1 MTMTREQIK
10 ALQSIAAGI
19 IQSAREYAPAGVIYA
34 ALQSQGCRLAQFE
47 SIMGTLVR
55 QGFLTHDA
63 EAHTYT
69 ATPAGLAWAAN
80 K

>member
-1 MTMTREQIK
+1 MTRDQIK

-34 ALQSQGCRLAQFE
+34 ALQAQGCRLSQFQ

-69 ATPAGLAWAAN
+69 ATPAGLDWAAN

>member
-1 MTMTREQIK
+1 MTHQQIR

-19 IQSAREYAPAGVIYA
+19 IQSARDFAPAGAIYA
-34 ALQSQGCRLAQFE
+34 ALQSQGCTLSQFD
-47 SIMGTLVR
+47 SIMGTLTR
-55 QGFLTHDA
+55 QGFLTHDP

-69 ATPAGLAWAAN
+69 ATPAGLQWAAN

>member
-1 MTMTREQIK
+1 MTPTQIR

-19 IQSAREYAPAGVIYA
+19 IQSARDFAPSGVIYA
-34 ALQSQGCRLAQFE
+34 ALMAQGCSLSQFQ

-55 QGFLTHDA
+55 QGFLTHDD
-63 EAHTYT
+63 EANTYT
-69 ATPAGLAWAAN
+69 ATASGLQWAAN

>member
-1 MTMTREQIK
+1 MTREQIK

-34 ALQSQGCRLAQFE
+34 ALQSQGCRLAQFD

-55 QGFLTHDA
+55 QGFLIHDA
-63 EAHTYT
+63 DAHTYT